1 MIERVDFH
9 CHILPR
15 ADHGSDSVEQSLE
28 QLALLKTAGV
38 SRAVATPH
46 FYPERISV
54 EDFLRRRADCAEELA
69 NAMPEDAPAVYLG
82 AEVLFCPG
90 MEEMAGLQ
98 RLCIEGTNVLL
109 LEMPL
114 KTLTDSAFEA
124 FERFVSQRDDL
135 RIVLAH
141 IDRYDRDDVA
151 DLMDQPVFAQI
162 NAHELGSRSMRKWL
176 SEYIGAE
183 RVVALATDLHGADK
197 KRIKG
202 YLKGLSCLD
211 TESEERICHF
221 SRLLLKNAKPL
232 RKN

>member
-9 CHILPR
+9 CHILPK

-28 QLALLKTAGV
+28 QLVLLKNAGV
-38 SRAVATPH
+38 MQAVATPH
-46 FYPERISV
+46 FYPQMLSV
-54 EDFLRRRADCAEELA
+54 EDFLRRRTDCAEALA
-69 NAMPEDAPAVYLG
+69 NALPEDAPTVYLG

-90 MEEMAGLQ
+90 MEEMTGLQ

-114 KTLTDSAFEA
+114 MPLNDSTFEA
-124 FERFVSQRDDL
+124 FERFVLRRDDL

-151 DLMDQPVFAQI
+151 DLMEQPVFAQI
-162 NAHELGSRSMRKWL
+162 NAHALEDRRMRKWL
-176 SEYIGAE
+176 SSYIGAE
-183 RVVALATDLHGADK
+183 RVVAFATDLHGADK

-202 YLKGLSCLD
+202 YLKGLSRLD
-211 TESEERICHF
+211 TEVEERICHF
-221 SRLLLKNAKPL
+221 SRSLLKNARPL
-232 RKN
+232 TK